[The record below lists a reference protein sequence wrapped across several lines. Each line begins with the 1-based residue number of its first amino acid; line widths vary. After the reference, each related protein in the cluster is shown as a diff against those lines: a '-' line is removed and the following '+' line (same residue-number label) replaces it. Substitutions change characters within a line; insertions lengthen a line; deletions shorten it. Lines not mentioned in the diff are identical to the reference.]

1 MTCKNCGA
9 EIGEYVSF
17 CTYCGAPVGNPVVNL
32 SKPTEAEQT
41 PGYSDPDIAQAR
53 EALQDPEI
61 GQVPDFNRSHTGW
74 QNNYS
79 GYIPNAAQA
88 AFTQTNG
95 STWREI
101 KQANCIIGE
110 NGQRYNIGWLK
121 FIVYFQLFAF
131 AIIEL
136 FNGIGFLSGSVY
148 GEYADLMYAAFPA
161 LFPLDKFMG
170 AICLMLCVLGVVTR
184 FMLTGLKR
192 YAPWLYLGV
201 YLCNL
206 VQSLIY
212 LAIVSGITGLSIW
225 NFFDVSDVA
234 QLISSIV
241 MIAVNFVYFKHRM
254 NAFIN

>member
-41 PGYSDPDIAQAR
+41 PGYSDPDIAKAR

-161 LFPLDKFMG
+161 LFPLDKIMG